1 MTDDA
6 GEQDDLVITP
16 GESRP
21 RDQVHLVRSTE
32 AVRGV
37 ESGSYSIV
45 TQTITQQRTFT
56 MPDPLVLTPGGFR
69 PKSVVRHVER
79 GRVIDG
85 AGNRLRLLLSPRGGM
100 LEDLGTVPP
109 CAAGTPLM
117 PQNVAHLPGFVPAL
131 GSGWIAYGS
140 WTNNT
145 GRPISLF
152 RSTWTVPPETLTHS
166 GKPSSCSTG
175 SRIRR

>member
-1 MTDDA
+1 MTW
-6 GEQDDLVITP
+6 VITT
-16 GESRP
+16 GEAKP

-69 PKSVVRHVER
+69 PKFVVRHVER

-109 CAAGTPLM
+109 ARLVSPDATERRPFARLRTRI
-117 PQNVAHLPGFVPAL
+117 